1 MSPSPESRARIAFI
15 VFVLM
20 LAAGGA
26 AAWLFSR
33 GQDTRYE
40 IRTSDNV
47 SGLIPGAP
55 VEFHGVEVG
64 KVDDVQLVDARNV
77 RVVIAVRRNVPVTTA
92 TVATITGRGLAARGF
107 TGYVYVTLEE
117 AQRANAQPLPAR
129 AGERYAAIA
138 TAPSQ
143 AVSLDTSINQL
154 NDSVQTAVA
163 LMRTTLDAQTIA
175 SLKRSVANLDEVT
188 RTLAANNARMQ
199 AILLNAERATAQMP
213 PLVQAGT
220 QSLRTLQTDLLPQAG
235 NTLAQMNGAIA
246 TTQDVAQT
254 VRTQLLPPARESVV
268 RLDAA
273 SGSLADTAD
282 RIRRN
287 PSVLVWGERARP
299 GPGETP

>member
-1 MSPSPESRARIAFI
+1 MSRSPESRARLAF
-15 VFVLM
+15 VLFVLM
-20 LAAGGA
+20 LAGGGA
-26 AAWLFSR
+26 AAWLLAR
-33 GQDTRYE
+33 GQELRYE
-40 IRTSDNV
+40 IRTADNV

-64 KVDDVQLVDARNV
+64 RVDDVQLLDPRTV
-77 RVVIAVRRNVPVTTA
+77 RVVIAVRKTVPLTTA

-117 AQRANAQPLPAR
+117 QPHGHAQPLVAPA
-129 AGERYAAIA
+129 GQRYPAIA
-138 TAPSQ
+138 AAPSQ

-154 NDSVQTAVA
+154 NDSVQSAVL
-163 LMRTTLDAQTIA
+163 LMRTTLDAPTLA

-188 RTLAANNARMQ
+188 RTLAANNTRVQ
-199 AILLNAERATAQMP
+199 AILLNAERTTAQMP

-235 NTLAQMNGAIA
+235 QTLVSINGAIT
-246 TTQDVAQT
+246 TTQQT
-254 VRTQLLPPARESVV
+254 VQAARTQLLPPARETVV

-287 PSVLVWGERARP
+287 PSVLLWGERERR